1 MTSEKNPPE
10 ARDADK
16 LVRQLSLVAFLMA
29 RNGRPASSETIRWK
43 VEGYG
48 DDDQKWDSFVR
59 RFHADRDELSRL
71 GIEIGH
77 ERDPDGEG
85 DIYWLPP
92 ENYFLPAV
100 NFSREELAALGACL
114 GLLDGQFAYSRT
126 LKLALLG
133 LALGTGNDLADPIMD
148 SFAVNLM
155 APGFDDEVARRQK
168 DIDNAIYQRKT
179 IRFDYLALGR
189 DAAEARMIDPYA
201 MMLTRGEWYLIG
213 YSHERQ
219 AMRIFKL
226 ARMQGKIVM
235 PSKNQN
241 NYEIPADFRAED
253 YTTLEPWQL
262 GESLGEARIEL
273 SPRIGWWAEGNLAHA
288 GRIELSGDDSAMLTT
303 AYSDEQALLSLVLR
317 LYPDARLSS
326 PDDMRKK
333 LRAAL
338 ESIAAAHQEEATGLL
353 AEAKAAGTR
362 PKTEVAD
369 TTDTQV
375 AAITQQ
381 VPPERFALMATTISY
396 FIDRLRGQDTVTLP
410 VEEVMRDLGFASRRS
425 LEQAM
430 DMIRLVNYGGGDYL
444 VWPELK
450 GENIEVEG
458 FPESDTFRKPA
469 HLSPREARAML
480 LAIDLV
486 GSHLLGTQYLSLET
500 VRDKIVKAAGGL
512 DAAEVIAIGETE
524 KEDFQ
529 ICRVINQGLTDH
541 RLVEIE
547 YLSRDAAAPKKRSVE
562 PYLVIRSGGSWYLVA
577 WCRLRAGI
585 RTFRFDMMRSARLL
599 DEEFQPR
606 DPAKTGLERYRS
618 GPLGNQTPRVAEVWF
633 SPEIACIVAEEKQDV
648 TELAD
653 GSLVARIPYFSD
665 NWLIAEVLGYSGLA
679 VLLAP
684 VVMRQGVAAA
694 AAAAAASYE

>member
-1 MTSEKNPPE
+1 MTAEKNPPE
-10 ARDADK
+10 ARDAAK

-29 RNGRPASSETIRWK
+29 KNGRPASSDTIRWK

-77 ERDPDGEG
+77 EHDPDGEG

-100 NFSREELAALGACL
+100 SFSREELAALGACL
-114 GLLDGQFAYSRT
+114 GLLDGQFAYSRA

-133 LALGTGNDLADPIMD
+133 LALGTGNDLADPITD
-148 SFAVNLM
+148 SFAVNLI

-168 DIDNAIYQRKT
+168 DIDNAICQRKA

-189 DAAEARMIDPYA
+189 DAAETRTVDPYA

-241 NYEIPADFRAED
+241 NYEIPADFKAED
-253 YTTLEPWQL
+253 YTVLEPWQL
-262 GESLGEARIEL
+262 GESRGEARIEL
-273 SPRIGWWAEGNLAHA
+273 SPRLGWWAEGNLAHA
-288 GRIELSGDDSAMLTT
+288 GRIELAGDDSATLITD
-303 AYSDEQALLSLVLR
+303 YSDEQALASLVLR
-317 LYPDARLSS
+317 LHPDARLVS
-326 PDDMRKK
+326 PDK
-333 LRAAL
+333 LRQELRATL
-338 ESIAAAHQEEATGLL
+338 KGIAAAHEGEATELL
-353 AEAKAAGTR
+353 AAVKTAEAQPETKD
-362 PKTEVAD
+362 PEITEP
-369 TTDTQV
+369 
-375 AAITQQ
+375 AITQQ
-381 VPPERFALMATTISY
+381 VPPERFALMATAISY
-396 FIDRLRGQDTVTLP
+396 FIDRLGGQDTVTLP
-410 VEEVMRDLGFASRRS
+410 VDEVMRDLGFENRRS

-430 DMIRLVNYGGGDYL
+430 DLIRLVNYGGGDYL

-450 GENIEVEG
+450 GANIAVEG

-486 GSHLLGTQYLSLET
+486 GSHLLGAQYPSLET
-500 VRDKIVKAAGGL
+500 ARDKIVTAAGGL
-512 DAAEVIAIGETE
+512 DEVELIAIGETE

-529 ICRVINQGLTDH
+529 ICRVINQGLADH
-541 RLVEIE
+541 RLVELE
-547 YLSRDAAAPKKRSVE
+547 YLARDAAAPQKRSVE

-577 WCRLRAGI
+577 WCRLRDGI

-599 DEEFQPR
+599 DETFQPR
-606 DPAKTGLERYRS
+606 DPADTGLERYRS
-618 GPLGNQTPRVAEVWF
+618 DPLGSKTPRVAEVWF
-633 SPEIACIVAEEKQDV
+633 PPETARIVAEEKQDV
-648 TELAD
+648 TRLAD

-665 NWLIAEVLGYSGLA
+665 NWLISEVLGYSGQA

-684 VVMRQGVAAA
+684 VEMRRDVAAA
-694 AAAAAASYE
+694 AAAAAASYK